1 MCVCVC
7 LDKVLVGIF
16 TLRYSGEADEGDKNK
31 HDEPFGGSIDD
42 LLHAMGGVS
51 ARPTSS
57 HPLTVFGKS
66 CRVGGEEEHMFV
78 SLFSLSCLAI
88 FCLGIIGL
96 PSFALISIL
105 STTKSLWRLTGADLF
120 TSDCFQLH
128 PSKSGLMNKHIVKH
142 IVHYRVQTYFIF
154 GCL

>member
-1 MCVCVC
+1 MRVC
-7 LDKVLVGIF
+7 LDRVLVGSF
-16 TLRYSGEADEGDKNK
+16 TLRYSGEADEGDKNR
-31 HDEPFGGSIDD
+31 HDEPFGGAIDV

-96 PSFALISIL
+96 PSFALISIFNDE
-105 STTKSLWRLTGADLF
+105 SLWRLTGADLF
-120 TSDCFQLH
+120 TSDQICFSCNISFLDACT
-128 PSKSGLMNKHIVKH
+128 IVKTRLNPD
-142 IVHYRVQTYFIF
+142 YNKNMS
-154 GCL
+154 